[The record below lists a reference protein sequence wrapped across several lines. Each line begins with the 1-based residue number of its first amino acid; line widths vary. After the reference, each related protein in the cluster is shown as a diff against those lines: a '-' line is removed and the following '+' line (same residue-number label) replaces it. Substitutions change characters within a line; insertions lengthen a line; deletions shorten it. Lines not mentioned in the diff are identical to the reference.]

1 VSAIATPTGSA
12 TVDVIVDLF
21 EDDDTVRKEHLD
33 AARQLFALGLGDLGQ
48 LLAAPTLRS
57 PYVDVRKGGKDVPR
71 SRFTRRVFVSGD
83 WVDDAV
89 DPIGLADCLR
99 DGASVFVHAV
109 HHHRA
114 DLAGVCGAVGQR
126 VRAPVIPHVV
136 ISPPGS
142 KGLAIHA
149 DREHVAVL
157 QLAGTKVWDVF
168 RAPGLRQPGRN
179 RIRLDEDVSGEV
191 ADRYELHP
199 GDLLN
204 IPSGTPHHA
213 WTVGGSG
220 SIHVSLTML
229 LPNWASLS
237 ETTVRAVSAALDR
250 VARDASEASA
260 GAWLQALG
268 AQIADA
274 DPAEILSR
282 NERARQGGTAWTDHA
297 LDLKCLIDCEEGE

>member
-1 VSAIATPTGSA
+1 VSSGATQAERA
-12 TVDVIVDLF
+12 TVDTIVGLF
-21 EDDDTVRKEHLD
+21 EDDDTVRREHAD
-33 AARQLFALGLGDLGQ
+33 DVRMLFTEGLGDLGQ

-71 SRFTRRVFVSGD
+71 ERFTRRVFVSGGS
-83 WVDDAV
+83 VDDAV
-89 DPIGLADCLR
+89 DPVGLADCLR

-114 DLAGVCGAVGQR
+114 DLAGVCSAVGQR

-157 QLAGTKVWDVF
+157 QLAGTKTWDVF

-179 RIRLDEDVSGEV
+179 RIRLDEELSCEV
-191 ADRYELHP
+191 ADRFELRP

-204 IPSGTPHHA
+204 VPSGTPHHA
-213 WTVGGSG
+213 WTAGGSG

-237 ETTVRAVSAALDR
+237 DTTVRAASAALDR
-250 VARDASEASA
+250 VAREASGASA
-260 GAWLQALG
+260 GAWLRALG
-268 AQIADA
+268 ELIADA
-274 DPAEILSR
+274 DPGEILAR
-282 NERARQGGTAWTDHA
+282 NERARQGGTALTDHA
-297 LDLKCLIDCEEGE
+297 LDLNCLIECEEGV